1 MRGYNSYKS
10 GDFFIMGLTTILL
23 NTLIISSIGEK
34 ESIAKNIIVILLM
47 VYNIYKIYFILEYCT
62 VKYYLDDKEL
72 IISYLWGIINVKT
85 KMDDVL
91 GYFERNVPSDY
102 KMIFGY
108 EFRTI
113 MLGIFKHKILKKCRS
128 YVTNKNNLLF
138 ISTKDGYV
146 LISPEEIQDFKYKL
160 NSLYKPEIYLDYY
173 EFEN

>member
-23 NTLIISSIGEK
+23 NTIIISIISGK
-34 ESIAKNIIVILLM
+34 ESIAKDIIAILLM
-47 VYNIYKIYFILEYCT
+47 MYNIYKIYFILIYCT
-62 VKYYLDDKEL
+62 VKYYLNEYEL
-72 IISYLWGIINVKT
+72 MISYFWGIINIKI
-85 KMDDVL
+85 KIEDVL
-91 GYFERNVPSDY
+91 GYFERNVPYDY

-113 MLGIFKHKILKKCRS
+113 MLGTFTHKILKKCKS
-128 YVTNKNNLLF
+128 YVTNKSNTLF
-138 ISTKDGYV
+138 ISTKEGYV
-146 LISPEEIQDFKYKL
+146 LISPEEIEEFKNKL